1 MKKRNQIVLIGAITA
16 IAVALIFVVNVAAQ
30 APQASPTPQAT
41 PNSVLP
47 NNGLPAWA
55 YNVPE
60 KVQPAVE
67 ERKGPVHLPGS
78 SKEYDA
84 SETESGTHP
93 PDWFPDEHGPAPKIV
108 TGTPGSNV
116 AACGSCHLMSGQ
128 GHPES
133 TDIAGMPAEYLI
145 RQMAYFKSGA
155 RKDPARMNIIS
166 KATSEEDARAAA
178 EYFAASKPIPWVKVI
193 ESETA
198 PKTYVSNRGR
208 TRLLAPDG
216 GTEPIGH
223 RIIEV
228 PQDAFRTLSRDPH
241 SPFSAYVPTGSIA
254 KGEALVKSGGS
265 GKTIQCALCHGEGL
279 HGLGEVPRIAGL
291 QPVYI
296 ARQLMDIQNGTSG
309 GKAVALMKN
318 VVAKLSEDEIIS
330 ISSYVGTLP
339 PQ

>member
-1 MKKRNQIVLIGAITA
+1 MKKRFGMISTGAVIAIVAA
-16 IAVALIFVVNVAAQ
+16 AVALFLTANITAQSPPAA
-30 APQASPTPQAT
+30 ANNGVP
-41 PNSVLP
+41 L

-60 KVQPAVE
+60 KVQPTVE
-67 ERKGPVHLPGS
+67 ERNGPVHLPGS
-78 SKEYDA
+78 TKEYDA
-84 SETESGTHP
+84 AETESGTHP

-108 TGTPGSNV
+108 TGAPGSNF

-133 TDIAGMPAEYLI
+133 TDIAGMPAEYLA

-155 RKDPARMNIIS
+155 RKDPARMNLIA

-178 EYFAASKPIPWVKVI
+178 EYFSLSKPIPWVKVI

-198 PKTYVSNRGR
+198 PRTYVSNRGR
-208 TRLLAPDG
+208 TRLLHPEG
-216 GTEPIGH
+216 GTEPIGR

-228 PQDAFRTLSRDPH
+228 PQDAFRTLNRDPH
-241 SPFSAYVPTGSIA
+241 SPFFAYVPPGSIA

-265 GKTIQCALCHGEGL
+265 GKTIQCAICHGDGL
-279 HGLGEVPRIAGL
+279 RGLGELPRIAGL

-296 ARQLMDIQNGTSG
+296 ARQLMDIQNGTSA

-318 VVAKLSEDEIIS
+318 VVAKLSEDEIIA
-330 ISSYVGTLP
+330 ISAYVGTLP

>member
-1 MKKRNQIVLIGAITA
+1 MRKRNRLISIGVIMAATVVLLLTANITA
-16 IAVALIFVVNVAAQ
+16 QTPAAAANSS
-30 APQASPTPQAT
+30 AP
-41 PNSVLP
+41 P

-60 KVQPAVE
+60 KEQPKVE
-67 ERKGPVHLPGS
+67 ERKGAVHLPGS
-78 SKEYDA
+78 TKEYDA

-108 TGTPGSNV
+108 TGIPGSNF

-133 TDIAGMPAEYLI
+133 TDIAGMPAEYLA
-145 RQMAYFKSGA
+145 RQMAYFRSGA
-155 RKDPARMNIIS
+155 RKDPARMNLIA

-178 EYFAASKPIPWVKVI
+178 EYFSQSKPIPWVKVI

-208 TRLLAPDG
+208 TRLLHPEG
-216 GTEPIGH
+216 GMEPIGH

-241 SPFSAYVPTGSIA
+241 SPFFAYVPPGSIA

-265 GKTIQCALCHGEGL
+265 GKTIQCAICHGDGL

-296 ARQLMDIQNGTSG
+296 ARQLMDIQNGTSA

-318 VVAKLSEDEIIS
+318 VVAKLSEDEIIA
-330 ISSYVGTLP
+330 ISAYVGTLS
-339 PQ
+339 PQP

>member
-1 MKKRNQIVLIGAITA
+1 MKQRSSFLSASTA
-16 IAVALIFVVNVAAQ
+16 IAAAGAWMLVVNMAAQ
-30 APQASPTPQAT
+30 APDAFK
-41 PNSVLP
+41 

-60 KVQPAVE
+60 KEQPKVE

-78 SKEYDA
+78 TKEYDA
-84 SETESGTHP
+84 AETESGTHP

-108 TGTPGSNV
+108 TGVPGSNF

-155 RKDPARMNIIS
+155 RKDPARMNLIA

-178 EYFAASKPIPWVKVI
+178 EYFSQSKPIPWVKVI
-193 ESETA
+193 ESEMA

-208 TRLLAPDG
+208 TRLLLPDG
-216 GTEPIGH
+216 GMEPIGH

-228 PQDAFRTLSRDPH
+228 PQDAFRTLNRDTH
-241 SPFSAYVPTGSIA
+241 SPFFAYVPPGSIA
-254 KGEALVKSGGS
+254 KGETLVKSGGA
-265 GKTIQCALCHGEGL
+265 GKTIQCVLCHGDGL

-296 ARQLMDIQNGTSG
+296 ARQLLDIQNGTSG

-318 VVAKLSEDEIIS
+318 VVAKLSEDDVIA